1 MAIGTS
7 KILRGNQGG
16 HAGFVTATIDEKE
29 LNSLI
34 KDLESLGLSDSRTKT
49 TLRQGMRKA
58 SKPILQELKDLVPK
72 DSGQLRKSLAV
83 INGKNRKGVPPSVF
97 IGPRVKGAFANME
110 KTGFYFFFLEYGF
123 RGKPGLRMLDKAAS
137 SKGNQAMNSVI
148 DEIKKII
155 DKKMN

>member
-1 MAIGTS
+1 MI
-7 KILRGNQGG
+7 
-16 HAGFVTATIDEKE
+16 VTAQIDQKE

-155 DKKMN
+155 DKKMK

>member
-1 MAIGTS
+1 MI
-7 KILRGNQGG
+7 
-16 HAGFVTATIDEKE
+16 VTAQIDQKE
-29 LNSLI
+29 LNSLV
-34 KDLESLGLSDSRTKT
+34 KDLESLQLSDSRTKT

-110 KTGFYFFFLEYGF
+110 KTGFYFY
-123 RGKPGLRMLDKAAS
+123 
-137 SKGNQAMNSVI
+137 
-148 DEIKKII
+148 
-155 DKKMN
+155 

>member
-16 HAGFVTATIDEKE
+16 HAGFVTASIDEKE

-110 KTGFYFFFLEYGF
+110 KTGFYFYFLEYGF

-137 SKGNQAMNSVI
+137 SKGNQAMSSVI

-155 DKKMN
+155 DKKMK

>member
-1 MAIGTS
+1 MI
-7 KILRGNQGG
+7 
-16 HAGFVTATIDEKE
+16 VTAQIDQKE
-29 LNSLI
+29 LNSLV

-97 IGPRVKGAFANME
+97 IGPKVKGAFANME

-123 RGKPGLRMLDKAAS
+123 RGKPGLRMLDKAAA

-155 DKKMN
+155 DKKMK

>member
-16 HAGFVTATIDEKE
+16 HAGFVTAQIDQKE
-29 LNSLI
+29 LNSLV
-34 KDLESLGLSDSRTKT
+34 KDLESLQLSDSRTKT

-110 KTGFYFFFLEYGF
+110 KTGFYFYFLEYGF

-155 DKKMN
+155 DKKMK

>member
-1 MAIGTS
+1 MI
-7 KILRGNQGG
+7 
-16 HAGFVTATIDEKE
+16 VTAQIDQKE

>member
-1 MAIGTS
+1 MI
-7 KILRGNQGG
+7 
-16 HAGFVTATIDEKE
+16 VTAQIDQKE
-29 LNSLI
+29 LNSLV
-34 KDLESLGLSDSRTKT
+34 KDLESLQLSDSRTKT

-155 DKKMN
+155 DKKMK